1 MGLNIKQKLKRL
13 PDEILIDKKII
24 NSNIR
29 GVYGVFSYDENNQN
43 EHCYYIGRA
52 ADIRSRFFDA
62 GGHFHNF
69 IWSESD
75 KEITMKIVENL
86 IKDILKDK
94 KQVKIKVIK
103 EVPYEFDNYYR
114 DMQRLAYE
122 EYKVIE
128 EYQNKNQALHQ
139 LPEGNWIKPNN
150 WKELKDTMG
159 R

>member
-1 MGLNIKQKLKRL
+1 MGLNIKQKLKLL
-13 PDEILIDKKII
+13 PEKILIDKKII

-29 GVYGVFSYDENNQN
+29 GVYGIFSCDVYNKN
-43 EHCYYIGRA
+43 EYCYYIGIA

-69 IWSESD
+69 IWSKSD

-86 IKDILKDK
+86 IKEILKDK
-94 KQVKIKVIK
+94 KQVKIKVIT

-139 LPEGNWIKPNN
+139 LPEGNWIKLNR
-150 WKELKDTMG
+150 WEDLKDTMKK
-159 R
+159 

>member
-1 MGLNIKQKLKRL
+1 MGLNIKQKLELL
-13 PDEILIDKKII
+13 PKEILIDEKII

-29 GVYGVFSYDENNQN
+29 GVYEIFSCDVDNKNEN
-43 EHCYYIGRA
+43 CYYIGRA

-69 IWSESD
+69 IWSKSD
-75 KEITMKIVENL
+75 KQITMKIVENL

-139 LPEGNWIKPNN
+139 LPEGNWIKLNR
-150 WKELKDTMG
+150 WEDLKDSMKK
-159 R
+159 